1 MTSSK
6 SLVRQQT
13 KKPSESFFVVLLNF
27 LTTGRSGIK
36 LSFYFSNVDN
46 PVVIIGLNIRR
57 LAERLWVRVPSGLE
71 DESILRCS
79 QKLHH

>member
-1 MTSSK
+1 M
-6 SLVRQQT
+6 
-13 KKPSESFFVVLLNF
+13 
-27 LTTGRSGIK
+27 IK